1 MSAAE
6 HLAVGKAFLTGLG
19 APRSLRRGREVLEPL
34 AQRWNAQAA
43 LMLPEASA
51 EAGETGTAY
60 DLAIRAMAGGGAD
73 AIGLADELEGRLP
86 LERILSA

>member
-1 MSAAE
+1 MFSAAE

-43 LMLPEASA
+43 LMLPEA
-51 EAGETGTAY
+51 
-60 DLAIRAMAGGGAD
+60 
-73 AIGLADELEGRLP
+73 
-86 LERILSA
+86 